1 MTTKQDRLFLA
12 IGAADPVLLERSCR
26 RRATPAVRWVLAA
39 ACLTLLCTVVLTTY
53 FVSRAI
59 PQNDPQGGNIG
70 TQPYNGLELKH
81 EGTLHLA
88 SICYDAKE
96 RSDFLLYVN
105 EERYYGVW
113 EGEDYVIRPITP
125 SPEGLPACDLTI
137 SHWWDISPEEAAKEV
152 RADLEAA
159 YSVVLEPEESA
170 DGCTISAYNGTAS
183 GAEWDAATARVTLVN
198 DFAGGVFTLTARF
211 FTEATEGFGADFADM
226 AATFQATSAEVT
238 IPAWLTSLRE
248 TVDALLPAVFSND
261 WTAAGGL
268 LTEDARVSAYQ
279 EDVSDQVSI
288 SAVDIS
294 PDSDE
299 EPSTAVISVRHRLS
313 SEEPYDTLTMELVIQ
328 RDGCWKAQR
337 IALER

>member
-113 EGEDYVIRPITP
+113 EGGDYVIRPITP
-125 SPEGLPACDLTI
+125 PPAGLPNCDLTI
-137 SHWWDISPEEAAKEV
+137 SHWRNVPPEEAAEAV
-152 RADLEAA
+152 RADLENT
-159 YSVVLEPEESA
+159 YSVVLDPEKQPER
-170 DGCTISAYNGTAS
+170 TVYSAYNGTES
-183 GAEWDAATARVTLVN
+183 GAEWDAANACVTLV
-198 DFAGGVFTLTARF
+198 DDQEGGTFTLTARF
-211 FTEATEGFGADFADM
+211 FTEAAEGLGAGFTDM
-226 AATFQATSAEVT
+226 VSTFQPVPAGTAV
-238 IPAWLTSLRE
+238 PAWLTSLRE
-248 TVDALLPAVFSND
+248 TVDTLLPAVFSND
-261 WTAAGGL
+261 WTAADHL
-268 LTEDARVSAYQ
+268 LTEGARISAYQ

-299 EPSTAVISVRHRLS
+299 DPSAAVVTVRHRLS
-313 SEEPYDTLTMELVIQ
+313 AEEPFDLLTIELVQ
-328 RDGCWKAQR
+328 TGGQWKAR
-337 IALER
+337 SIELEH